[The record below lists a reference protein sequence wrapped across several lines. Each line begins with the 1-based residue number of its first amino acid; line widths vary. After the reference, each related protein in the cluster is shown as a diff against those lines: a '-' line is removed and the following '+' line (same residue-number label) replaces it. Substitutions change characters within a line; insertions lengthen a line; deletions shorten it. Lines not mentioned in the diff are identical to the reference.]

1 MQRAWK
7 KISSWFRIHNPFDS
21 NRTQLQSLGTGL
33 IADDKINCDEKESL
47 GCSIQVKL
55 DNLKFSKV
63 SIKWK
68 DRVTTLTSLNNPIK
82 VKDRVF
88 SVDLVQL
95 FSWLI
100 VIMERSDHLMQYF
113 KYKLTPES
121 SSPCKDQM
129 MRKGNK
135 ASLLP
140 SLVQPTYQHDDTDD
154 ESIPN
159 IIIDGCYFLR
169 KAVWPKDGTYN
180 DVLQRYLSYV
190 SKKYGLT
197 SVVFDGCCH
206 SST

>member
-1 MQRAWK
+1 
-7 KISSWFRIHNPFDS
+7 
-21 NRTQLQSLGTGL
+21 
-33 IADDKINCDEKESL
+33 
-47 GCSIQVKL
+47 
-55 DNLKFSKV
+55 
-63 SIKWK
+63 
-68 DRVTTLTSLNNPIK
+68 
-82 VKDRVF
+82 
-88 SVDLVQL
+88 
-95 FSWLI
+95 
-100 VIMERSDHLMQYF
+100 MQYF
-113 KYKLTPES
+113 KYKLTPEAS
-121 SSPCKDQM
+121 SLCKDQI

-159 IIIDGCYFLR
+159 IIIDGCYLLR

-197 SVVFDGCCH
+197 SVVFNGCCH